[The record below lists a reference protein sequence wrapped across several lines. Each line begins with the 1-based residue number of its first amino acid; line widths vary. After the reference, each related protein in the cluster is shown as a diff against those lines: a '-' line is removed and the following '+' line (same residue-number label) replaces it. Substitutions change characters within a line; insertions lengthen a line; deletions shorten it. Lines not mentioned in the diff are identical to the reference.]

1 MRNRSNVCVLGLKGD
16 SRLLLDLSEGREAQR
31 RTGAPVPS
39 ERQNK
44 GSNSTLAGRLR
55 DHNQN
60 PRDAKGL
67 VSCACGVG
75 KGVEGSV
82 GWLTQSPGTHATRGH
97 TETHTGQ
104 RRAENKQAKNKQK
117 LEFALTPS
125 CSGCHGAVCDWTARL
140 WVRVEKRWK
149 GPSDDLEEGR
159 SLARKALEG
168 AEESVNQPARSRWT
182 LTAFSRQR
190 MPHK

>member
-1 MRNRSNVCVLGLKGD
+1 VVDAEPRHTRN
-16 SRLLLDLSEGREAQR
+16 
-31 RTGAPVPS
+31 
-39 ERQNK
+39 
-44 GSNSTLAGRLR
+44 
-55 DHNQN
+55 
-60 PRDAKGL
+60 
-67 VSCACGVG
+67 
-75 KGVEGSV
+75 
-82 GWLTQSPGTHATRGH
+82 TRGH

-104 RRAENKQAKNKQK
+104 RRAENKQASK
-117 LEFALTPS
+117 LEFALIPS

-168 AEESVNQPARSRWT
+168 AEESVNQPTRSRWT
-182 LTAFSRQR
+182 LTVFSRQR

>member
-55 DHNQN
+55 N

-82 GWLTQSPGTHATRGH
+82 GWLTQSPGTHATRGSTQKH
-97 TETHTGQ
+97 TQVREEQKTS
-104 RRAENKQAKNKQK
+104 KQANSSS
-117 LEFALTPS
+117 P
-125 CSGCHGAVCDWTARL
+125 
-140 WVRVEKRWK
+140 
-149 GPSDDLEEGR
+149 
-159 SLARKALEG
+159 
-168 AEESVNQPARSRWT
+168 
-182 LTAFSRQR
+182 
-190 MPHK
+190 